1 MTLGQNNRVSGCILV
16 VEHLP
21 PMSKAL
27 GVILSTEKP
36 NKQRGEKWKDCQ
48 ITASLSL
55 SHWKL
60 KDKISAMNNFDNYIN
75 EFELYDI
82 YIHQRKIF

>member
-1 MTLGQNNRVSGCILV
+1 MTLGQNNRVSGCTLV

-36 NKQRGEKWKDCQ
+36 NKQRGKREKQ
-48 ITASLSL
+48 PNHSY
-55 SHWKL
+55 
-60 KDKISAMNNFDNYIN
+60 NFKVKETG
-75 EFELYDI
+75 EFIILAYLTI
-82 YIHQRKIF
+82 